1 MNPTENVIRA
11 YQEKQTITGI
21 HRITGY
27 NWQKIAKIL
36 STEGIIVN
44 EHQALILDLSEKGKT
59 ADEISKVTG
68 FAYSTVIA
76 YLPRRRPVY
85 NENLSANAMRI
96 KKCRENKK
104 LKMK

>member
-44 EHQALILDLSEKGKT
+44 EHQALILDLYEKGKT
-59 ADEISKVTG
+59 ADEISKATG
-68 FAYSTVIA
+68 FAYSTVIS